1 MARTRNERNVKDT
14 RLQQALAALDDA
26 RTNVKDILEE
36 GVSDSYE
43 RTLLTLAYDET
54 NRAVSGIKAVVA

>member
-1 MARTRNERNVKDT
+1 MKDT